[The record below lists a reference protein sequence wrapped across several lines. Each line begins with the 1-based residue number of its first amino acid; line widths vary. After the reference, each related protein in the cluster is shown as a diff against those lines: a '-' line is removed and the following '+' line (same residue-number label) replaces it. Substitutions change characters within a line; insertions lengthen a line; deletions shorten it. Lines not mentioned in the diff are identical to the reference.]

1 MHAKQGSKNVKGSTL
16 QLWPDVSPRRRPRC
30 FQFYLFSVILQSTL
44 SLTLHPAWSRFVRC
58 ANADRKSARWK
69 ANTNLCDFTRR
80 SNRWTKNVFLNN
92 NQKRSKY
99 DDRWSQCNAF
109 QCLVC
114 ARNYSI
120 TIQLKRDAYN
130 IYLEISYD
138 THLIHTRAAILLV
151 VENMTD

>member
-1 MHAKQGSKNVKGSTL
+1 MEQVCSMRKRWPEISALESEYKPLRLYEEKQPLKE
-16 QLWPDVSPRRRPRC
+16 
-30 FQFYLFSVILQSTL
+30 
-44 SLTLHPAWSRFVRC
+44 
-58 ANADRKSARWK
+58 
-69 ANTNLCDFTRR
+69 
-80 SNRWTKNVFLNN
+80 NVFLNN

-109 QCLVC
+109 QCLVR